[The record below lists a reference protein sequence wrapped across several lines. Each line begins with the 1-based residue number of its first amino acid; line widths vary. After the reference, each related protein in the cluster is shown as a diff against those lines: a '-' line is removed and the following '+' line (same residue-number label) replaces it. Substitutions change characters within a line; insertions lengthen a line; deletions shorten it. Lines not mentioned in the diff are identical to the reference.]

1 MSAQIIPFPASSERD
16 RDLEQVHP
24 ANNFV
29 RLPDDLNLWTE
40 KHYEGLA
47 RWYESAGDVR
57 SVGKRSPGPLDDLSL
72 ETLMAL
78 LDVLDELEEAGER
91 PV

>member
-1 MSAQIIPFPASSERD
+1 MKAIENRLIK
-16 RDLEQVHP
+16 LEAHT

-40 KHYEGLA
+40 EHIEGLA

-57 SVGKRSPGPLDDLSL
+57 SVGIRSPGPLDDLSL
-72 ETLMAL
+72 ETLMEL
-78 LDVLDELEEAGER
+78 LDALDELAEAGER

>member
-1 MSAQIIPFPASSERD
+1 MSAQIIPFPAPAERD
-16 RDLEQVHP
+16 LDLEQAHT

-29 RLPDDLNLWTE
+29 RLPDDLSLWTE

-57 SVGKRSPGPLDDLSL
+57 PVDERSPGPLDDLSL
-72 ETLMAL
+72 ETLKEL
-78 LDVLDELEEAGER
+78 LDVLDELAEAGER